1 MIEKILCTIGPN
13 SLNEKVLSKLDELG
27 CFLFRI
33 NLSHTKIEDLEQTIE
48 KIRKYS
54 NVPICLDSEGAQI
67 RTTKFSCDFI
77 KDKEYIFENTINK
90 FSIRPF
96 EIVHQLSIG
105 DQISIDFN
113 SAVVEVVDFSLEK
126 IVVKTISPGFSGENK
141 AVTIMKDVEI
151 PPFSDKDLQAF
162 KIGSNLGIKNYA
174 LSFASEGKYVDKIRS
189 LVPNGSF
196 IISKIESIS
205 GLKNLLQITDK
216 SDAILIDRGDLS
228 RELSLEKIPVFQ
240 KSIIKTARNLNKE
253 VFVATNLLESMINSP
268 SPTRAEINDI
278 YNTLLDGATG
288 LVLAAETAIGK
299 FPVESAI
306 IAKNLINCYKFF
318 KKNNEL
324 NFANENEI
332 IEIIKKNIK

>member
-105 DQISIDFN
+105 DQISMHAAWQESVVM
-113 SAVVEVVDFSLEK
+113 SAQW
-126 IVVKTISPGFSGENK
+126 
-141 AVTIMKDVEI
+141 A
-151 PPFSDKDLQAF
+151 
-162 KIGSNLGIKNYA
+162 LGH
-174 LSFASEGKYVDKIRS
+174 
-189 LVPNGSF
+189 
-196 IISKIESIS
+196 
-205 GLKNLLQITDK
+205 
-216 SDAILIDRGDLS
+216 
-228 RELSLEKIPVFQ
+228 
-240 KSIIKTARNLNKE
+240 LNAQ
-253 VFVATNLLESMINSP
+253 V
-268 SPTRAEINDI
+268 RAE
-278 YNTLLDGATG
+278 
-288 LVLAAETAIGK
+288 LA
-299 FPVESAI
+299 
-306 IAKNLINCYKFF
+306 
-318 KKNNEL
+318 
-324 NFANENEI
+324 
-332 IEIIKKNIK
+332 